1 MGCPTSQ
8 KKLRSFFG
16 KCTTIKSNQ
25 LTNFGKG
32 TGREKYP
39 IKVCGLDETIDHII
53 FGCTLAQIVWCVCA
67 EICRG
72 HRAPTGVHEWQEN
85 ILEGVQRETYR
96 FFIFLFGCVVWSL
109 WLIMNDCV
117 FNNVVVSSPNVGISR
132 VIFFMQRW
140 AILAKGDGRLRIA
153 GVNCL
158 NN

>member
-1 MGCPTSQ
+1 MKQLIISSSGVRL
-8 KKLRSFFG
+8 LRLSG
-16 KCTTIKSNQ
+16 
-25 LTNFGKG
+25 
-32 TGREKYP
+32 
-39 IKVCGLDETIDHII
+39 VCVQRSEG
-53 FGCTLAQIVWCVCA
+53 
-67 EICRG
+67 G
-72 HRAPTGVHEWQEN
+72 HRAPTSVHEWQEN